1 VAATVTPAPVDVL
14 VVGGGLAGLSAALA
28 AREAGASVRL
38 LERAPQAER
47 GGNTRFS
54 NGALRAIYGGTE
66 DIRRLVPDLSAETI
80 ANTDFGTYPPE
91 RYLADFARVTEGRA
105 DPMLT
110 RIVVDESFDVL
121 RWLMECG
128 VRYDPLWS
136 AQAPPAN
143 GRVTFYGGSAVEA
156 RGLGAGLIDA
166 LYTALEARGGVV
178 TYGARATALLRD
190 GRGICGA
197 SVHTSAGETLAIPA
211 RSVVLASGGFES
223 DVAWRTRYLGP
234 GWDLATVRGTRFNTG
249 DGLRM
254 ALDAGAQPYG
264 QWSGCHAAS
273 WARHAPPFGDVTIAE
288 KFKRDDFMHGIFV
301 NANGRRFVDEG
312 ADLRALTYAKYGRVV
327 MQQPGSVAWQV
338 FDAQTVPLLS
348 DDYRDPS
355 VAPIRAD
362 TLEELAGRLSGVDGT
377 AFLETVKSYNAA
389 VRTDVPHD
397 PSRKD
402 GRGTAGLDIPKS
414 NWATTIERPPFEAHS
429 VSFGITFTF
438 GGVRIDADT
447 RVLDIEGAAIPGLF
461 AAGEMVGGLFY
472 FNYPGGS
479 GLVSAAV
486 FGRLAGRAAQ
496 EGSSMAVRRQ
506 SDAKGGR

>member
-1 VAATVTPAPVDVL
+1 VAAAVTVERVDVL
-14 VVGGGLAGLSAALA
+14 VVGGGIAGLSAALA
-28 AREAGASVRL
+28 ARESGAAVRL
-38 LERAPQAER
+38 IERAPKAER

-54 NGALRAIYGGTE
+54 NGALRAVYRGLE
-66 DIRRLVPDLSAETI
+66 DIRRLIPDLSVESA
-80 ANTDFGTYPPE
+80 ACTDFGTYLPE
-91 RYLADFARVTEGRA
+91 RYLADIARVTEGRA
-105 DPMLT
+105 DPMLS
-110 RIVVDESFDVL
+110 RILVDESFDVL
-121 RWLMECG
+121 AWLMTHG

-136 AQAPPAN
+136 AQAPPVD

-156 RGLGAGLIDA
+156 RGLGAGLVNA
-166 LYTALEARGGVV
+166 LYAALETNGVRV
-178 TYGARATALLRD
+178 TYGARAIGLLRA
-190 GRGICGA
+190 GRGVHGA
-197 SVHTSAGETLAIPA
+197 SVRTSNGKTYDISAN
-211 RSVVLASGGFES
+211 SVVLGSGGFES

-273 WARHAPPFGDVTIAE
+273 WARHAPPYGDVTIGE

-301 NANGRRFVDEG
+301 NAKGRRFVDEG

-327 MQQPGSVAWQV
+327 MEQPGSVAWQI
-338 FDAQTVPLLS
+338 FDAKTVPLLS
-348 DDYRDPS
+348 EDYHNPS
-355 VAPIRAD
+355 VAPVRAD
-362 TLEELAGRLSGVDGT
+362 TLAELAERLTGVDGA
-377 AFLETVKSYNAA
+377 AFLETVTAYNAA
-389 VRTDVPHD
+389 VRDDVPHD

-402 GRGTAGLDIPKS
+402 GRGTVGLAIPKS
-414 NWATTIERPPFEAHS
+414 NWATSIDRPPFEAHP

-438 GGVRIDADT
+438 GGVRIDARG
-447 RVLDIEGAAIPGLF
+447 RVLEAGGSVIPGLY

-486 FGRLAGRAAQ
+486 FGRLAGRSAA
-496 EGSSMAVRRQ
+496 
-506 SDAKGGR
+506 

>member
-1 VAATVTPAPVDVL
+1 VSGERTDVL
-14 VVGGGLAGLSAALA
+14 VIGGGIAGLSAAIA
-28 AREAGASVRL
+28 ARERGASVRL
-38 LERAPQAER
+38 IERASKAER

-54 NGALRAIYGGTE
+54 NGALRAAYHGVD
-66 DIRRLVPDLSAETI
+66 DIRRLLPDLSAETM
-80 ANTDFGTYPPE
+80 ALTDFGTYLPE
-91 RYLADFARVTEGRA
+91 RYLADMERVTEGRA
-105 DPMLT
+105 DPMLS
-110 RIVVDESFDVL
+110 RILVDDSFEVL
-121 RWLMECG
+121 CWLMACG
-128 VRYDPLWS
+128 VAYDPLWS
-136 AQAPPAN
+136 AQAPPVD

-156 RGLGAGLIDA
+156 RGLGAGLVKA
-166 LYTALEARGGVV
+166 MYAALEDRGVAV
-178 TYGARATALLRD
+178 TYGARAVELLRN
-190 GRGICGA
+190 GRGVSGA
-197 SVHTSAGETLAIPA
+197 NVRTRNGKTYAIEA

-223 DVAWRTRYLGP
+223 DVEWRTRYLGP
-234 GWDLATVRGTRFNTG
+234 GWDLAKVRGTRFNTG

-273 WARHAPPFGDVTIAE
+273 WARHAPAHGDLSIDE
-288 KFKRDDFMHGIFV
+288 KFKRDDFMHGIFI
-301 NANGRRFVDEG
+301 NAEGRRFVDEG

-348 DDYRDPS
+348 EDYRDPS
-355 VAPIRAD
+355 IAPIRAGS
-362 TLEELAGRLSGVDGT
+362 LEELATRLEGVNGPE
-377 AFLETVKSYNAA
+377 FLATVAAYNAA

-402 GRGTAGLDIPKS
+402 GRGTAGLPIPKS
-414 NWATTIERPPFEAHS
+414 NWATTIDRPPFEAHP

-438 GGVRIDADT
+438 GGVRIDGAG
-447 RVLDIEGAAIPGLF
+447 RVLDTEGAVIPGLF

-486 FGRLAGRAAQ
+486 FGRLAGRSAA
-496 EGSSMAVRRQ
+496 
-506 SDAKGGR
+506 

>member
-1 VAATVTPAPVDVL
+1 MTEGPIDVL
-14 VVGGGLAGLSAALA
+14 VVGGGIAGLSAAIA
-28 AREAGASVRL
+28 ANEAGASVRL
-38 LERAPQAER
+38 LERAPRAER

-54 NGALRAIYGGTE
+54 NGALRAVYRGID
-66 DIRRLVPDLSAETI
+66 DIRRLLPDLDAATI
-80 ANTDFGTYPPE
+80 AKTDFGAYPAE
-91 RYLADFARVTEGRA
+91 RYFADIGRVTEGRA
-105 DPMLT
+105 DPMLS
-110 RIVVDESFDVL
+110 RLVVDESFEVL
-121 RWLMECG
+121 CWLMASG
-128 VRYDPLWS
+128 VAYDPLWS
-136 AQAPPAN
+136 AQAPPVD
-143 GRVTFYGGSAVEA
+143 GHVTFYGGSAVEA
-156 RGLGAGLIDA
+156 RGLGPGLIDA
-166 LYTALEARGGVV
+166 LYDSLEQRGVLV
-178 TYGARATALLRD
+178 SYGARAIALLRE
-190 GRGICGA
+190 GRGVCGA
-197 SVHTSAGETLAIPA
+197 SVRTSDGAARDIEA

-223 DVAWRTRYLGP
+223 DVEWRTRYLGP

-254 ALDAGAQPYG
+254 ALEAGAQPYG

-273 WARHAPPFGDVTIAE
+273 WARHAPAYGDVTIAE
-288 KFKRDDFMHGIFV
+288 KFKRDDFMHGIFI
-301 NANGRRFVDEG
+301 NAAGRRFVDEG
-312 ADLRALTYAKYGRVV
+312 ADLRALTYAKYGRAV
-327 MQQPGSVAWQV
+327 MEQPGSVAWQI

-362 TLEELAGRLSGVDGT
+362 TIEALAERLTGVAGN
-377 AFLETVKSYNAA
+377 AFLETVKAYNAA
-389 VRTDVPHD
+389 VRDDVPHD

-402 GRGTAGLDIPKS
+402 GRGTVGLAIPKS
-414 NWATTIERPPFEAHS
+414 NWALRIERPPFEAHP

-438 GGVRIDADT
+438 GGVRIDART
-447 RVLDIEGAAIPGLF
+447 RVIDIEGAAIPGLY

-496 EGSSMAVRRQ
+496 EGSSTAVRRQ